1 MILNNDKHLLHRLIV
16 TCLDSEKIMAHTLKG
31 YLNVHVEM
39 SIIKEV
45 KSPQDFKDIF
55 GSFMGACDIIVA
67 LMTDKSKATISALLA
82 QNENTIRKRALVVI
96 PVLMGRVDIGFGFF
110 STFPIISN
118 TGNINDLSDKLS
130 KVINGYL
137 SINLSS
143 LSVFDFENLAKDVLI
158 AYDFHNI
165 MYSYSD
171 HFDFGYDMMCSYSR
185 TGGLGEVR
193 EDWLVEVKFAS
204 KERFTIRNIESLI
217 MKDRFRY
224 LPNHKVMLIT
234 NGTLTSVIWDYV
246 ADLQKKQNLPIH
258 IVDGWKLCNL
268 IAFKDNLVKSYFPYE

>member
-1 MILNNDKHLLHRLIV
+1 MLHRLIV
-16 TCLDSEKIMAHTLKG
+16 TCLDSEKIMAHTLRG
-31 YLNVHVEM
+31 YLDVHVEM

-45 KSPQDFKDIF
+45 KSHQDFEDIF
-55 GSFMGACDIIVA
+55 SSFTGAYDIIVA
-67 LMTDKSKATISALLA
+67 LMTDKSKATMSLWLA

-96 PVLMGRVDIGFGFF
+96 PVLMGRADIKFDFF
-110 STFPIISN
+110 TTFPIISS
-118 TGNINDLSDKLS
+118 TGNINDLSIKLS
-130 KVINGYL
+130 MVINGYL

-171 HFDFGYDMMCSYSR
+171 HYDFGYDMMCYYSR
-185 TGGLGEVR
+185 TGGVGEVR

-204 KERFTIRNIESLI
+204 KERFTIRNIENLI
-217 MKDRFRY
+217 MQDRSRY

-246 ADLQKKQNLPIH
+246 ADLQKKQNLPIL

-268 IAFKDNLVKSYFPYE
+268 IAFKDKLVKSYFPYE